1 MKRNQFVF
9 TRSEHMTE
17 KQKRVYD
24 MLFAWGRS
32 RFELLVG
39 LIGLLFTEEEME
51 NPETCLVKLNY
62 MLIEQRQGRK
72 PISPPASTIKS
83 DSVVTLDG
91 PEPVSNMDDSDD
103 YLASLEQQMEA
114 AQNQI
119 LIERTDKS

>member
-24 MLFAWGRS
+24 MLLAWGRS

-62 MLIEQRQGRK
+62 MLIEQRNGRN
-72 PISPPASTIKS
+72 PFASPAPATKV
-83 DSVVTLDG
+83 DSVITMEAPVT
-91 PEPVSNMDDSDD
+91 ENAKDDTDD